1 VPSEIYIKRLERRM
15 KIMRKFE
22 NLLIVLI
29 VIMLLVGFWI
39 LYLSLKID
47 KNELLIKILI
57 SRDGTNVEL
66 IGAIQD
72 RLERLEERYIDFE
85 EGMGL
90 QLLRG
95 YP

>member
-1 VPSEIYIKRLERRM
+1 
-15 KIMRKFE
+15 MRKLE
-22 NLLIVLI
+22 NLLIMFI
-29 VIMLLVGFWI
+29 VIMLLVGLWV

-47 KNELLIKILI
+47 KNELLIKMLI

-66 IGAIQD
+66 IGVIQD
-72 RLERLEERYIDFE
+72 RMERLEKRYSNFE
-85 EGMGL
+85 EGREL

>member
-1 VPSEIYIKRLERRM
+1 
-15 KIMRKFE
+15 
-22 NLLIVLI
+22 
-29 VIMLLVGFWI
+29 MLLMGFWI
-39 LYLSLKID
+39 LYLSFKID

-72 RLERLEERYIDFE
+72 RLERLEERYSDFE
-85 EGMGL
+85 EGRGL
-90 QLLRG
+90 QLLSG

>member
-1 VPSEIYIKRLERRM
+1 
-15 KIMRKFE
+15 MRKFE
-22 NLLIVLI
+22 NLLIVFI

-39 LYLSLKID
+39 LYLSFRID

-72 RLERLEERYIDFE
+72 RLERLEERYSSFE
-85 EGMGL
+85 ENRGL

>member
-1 VPSEIYIKRLERRM
+1 M
-15 KIMRKFE
+15 
-22 NLLIVLI
+22 LLIG
-29 VIMLLVGFWI
+29 LLV
-39 LYLSLKID
+39 LYLNLKID

-72 RLERLEERYIDFE
+72 RMERLEERYSDFE
-85 EGMGL
+85 EGRGL

>member
-1 VPSEIYIKRLERRM
+1 
-15 KIMRKFE
+15 MRKFE
-22 NLLIVLI
+22 NLLIVFI
-29 VIMLLVGFWI
+29 VIMLLVGLWV
-39 LYLSLKID
+39 LYLSFKID

-72 RLERLEERYIDFE
+72 RLERLEKRDSDFKE
-85 EGMGL
+85 DRGL

>member
-1 VPSEIYIKRLERRM
+1 
-15 KIMRKFE
+15 MRKFE
-22 NLLIVLI
+22 NLLIVFI
-29 VIMLLVGFWI
+29 VIMLLVGLWV

-72 RLERLEERYIDFE
+72 RMDRLEKRDNDFE
-85 EGMGL
+85 EGRGL

>member
-1 VPSEIYIKRLERRM
+1 
-15 KIMRKFE
+15 MRKFE

-29 VIMLLVGFWI
+29 VVMLLVGLWI
-39 LYLSLKID
+39 LYLGFKIE

-57 SRDGTNVEL
+57 SRDGTNIEL
-66 IGAIQD
+66 IGAVQD
-72 RLERLEERYIDFE
+72 RLERLEKRYSNFE
-85 EGMGL
+85 EDRGL

>member
-1 VPSEIYIKRLERRM
+1 
-15 KIMRKFE
+15 MRKFE
-22 NLLIVLI
+22 NLLVVFI

-39 LYLSLKID
+39 LYLSFKID

-66 IGAIQD
+66 VGAIQD
-72 RLERLEERYIDFE
+72 RLERLEKRYSDFE
-85 EGMGL
+85 GGRGL
-90 QLLRG
+90 QLLSG

>member
-1 VPSEIYIKRLERRM
+1 LKKL
-15 KIMRKFE
+15 E
-22 NLLIVLI
+22 NLLIVFI
-29 VIMLLVGFWI
+29 VVMLLVGLWI
-39 LYLSLKID
+39 LYLSFKIE

-72 RLERLEERYIDFE
+72 RLEKLEERYSDFRE
-85 EGMGL
+85 NRGL
-90 QLLRG
+90 LLLRG

>member
-1 VPSEIYIKRLERRM
+1 LRR
-15 KIMRKFE
+15 FE

-29 VIMLLVGFWI
+29 MLLIGLWV
-39 LYLSLKID
+39 LCLSLKID
-47 KNELLIKILI
+47 KNEFLIKILI
-57 SRDGTNVEL
+57 GRDGTNIEL

-72 RLERLEERYIDFE
+72 RLDRLEKRYSDFE

>member
-1 VPSEIYIKRLERRM
+1 
-15 KIMRKFE
+15 MRKFE

-29 VIMLLVGFWI
+29 VIMVLVGLWVS
-39 LYLSLKID
+39 YLSFKIE

-72 RLERLEERYIDFE
+72 RLERLEERYSDFKE
-85 EGMGL
+85 NRGL
-90 QLLRG
+90 LLLRG